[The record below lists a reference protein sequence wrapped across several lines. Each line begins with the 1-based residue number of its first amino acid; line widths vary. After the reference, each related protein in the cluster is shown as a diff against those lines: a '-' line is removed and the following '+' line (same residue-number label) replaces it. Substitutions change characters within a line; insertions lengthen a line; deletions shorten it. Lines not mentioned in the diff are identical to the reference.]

1 MSYTTFRYANMRVT
15 PRGSHQYA
23 VTLDVTNTGS
33 LDGDEV
39 VQLYL
44 HHTVSSVS
52 QPAMQL
58 CGFKRLSLKAGE
70 TKQVE
75 LLVGEADLSIINRQ
89 MQQVVEPGEVEFMA
103 GAASDDIRLKATVNV
118 E

>member
-1 MSYTTFRYANMRVT
+1 
-15 PRGSHQYA
+15 
-23 VTLDVTNTGS
+23 
-33 LDGDEV
+33 
-39 VQLYL
+39 
-44 HHTVSSVS
+44 
-52 QPAMQL
+52 MQL

-103 GAASDDIRLKATVNV
+103 GAASDDIRLKTTVNV